1 MSEASSL
8 PANDDDSPGAV
19 ERPPRRFDGKTA
31 LITGVSERGIGAA
44 IAERLAFEGASVALV
59 TRREPKRVMKK
70 IGRLHARAAFLP
82 CDVTQPDQVRRSVE
96 QTLAQFVRLDIVVNN
111 AGVEIARHFDDFQDD
126 EWRNIIAVNLVAA
139 IDVTRAVLPHLRKT
153 KGVIVNI
160 ASALALGGAPGFS
173 IYSASKA
180 GLIGLTQSLG
190 WELGPQ
196 GVRVVGVAPGMVH
209 TPMIHKHIGHISMDL
224 LRQIEASHPLG
235 MGLPRDV
242 ASAVAF
248 LASEDARWIT
258 GVTLPLGWTG
268 HYSLPV
274 EQFMEKPVD
283 SHSTGPSARNA

>member
-1 MSEASSL
+1 MTD
-8 PANDDDSPGAV
+8 ANQTDPSAGAAAD
-19 ERPPRRFDGKTA
+19 RPPRRFDGKTA
-31 LITGVSERGIGAA
+31 LITGVSERGIGGA
-44 IAERLAFEGASVALV
+44 IAERLAAEGASVSLV
-59 TRREPKRVMKK
+59 TRAEPKRLMKK
-70 IGRLHARAAFLP
+70 IGRHHARAIFCA
-82 CDVTQPDQVRRSVE
+82 CDITQPALVRQAVDQTVNKFE
-96 QTLAQFVRLDIVVNN
+96 RLDIVVNN
-111 AGVEIARHFDDFQDD
+111 AGVEIARHFDEFGDD
-126 EWRNIIAVNLVAA
+126 EWRNILNVNLIGA
-139 IDVTRAVLPHLRKT
+139 IDVTRAVLGHLRKT

-180 GLIGLTQSLG
+180 GLIGLTQSLA

-209 TPMIHKHIGHISMDL
+209 TPMIHKHIGHLSLDL
-224 LRQIEASHPLG
+224 LQQIEASHPLG

-242 ASAVAF
+242 AAAVAF

-274 EQFMEKPVD
+274 EQFMEKD
-283 SHSTGPSARNA
+283 